1 MRTIKIVGKQENPQP
16 SPVFDIEVDTDH
28 HYILDGGVVSHNSGP
43 IYASSIVLA
52 MRKLKLKEDELG
64 NKVTDVRGIRAQC
77 KVMKT
82 RYNKPFESV
91 EIKIPYDKGMD
102 PHSGLFDLFSKK
114 ELLVKEGNKWI
125 YTALDGTQIKK
136 FEKAWDRNEDDCL
149 DRVMNEFEQVMI
161 NRSSRVRPPE
171 DDQGDESPSAQEE

>member
-1 MRTIKIVGKQENPQP
+1 MKTLKIVSKQINTDA

-28 HYILDGGVVSHNSGP
+28 HYLLENGVVSHNSGP

-64 NKVTDVRGIRAQC
+64 NKITEVRGIRAQC

-82 RYNKPFESV
+82 RYNQPFTSV

-102 PHSGLFDLFSKK
+102 PYSGLFDLYVQKS
-114 ELLVKEGNKWI
+114 LLTKEGNKWV

-136 FEKAWDRNEDDCL
+136 FEKAWDRNEDNCL
-149 DRVMNEFEQVMI
+149 DTVMNEFDQQLLKRGTKVTPLED
-161 NRSSRVRPPE
+161 SPE
-171 DDQGDESPSAQEE
+171 HE

>member
-1 MRTIKIVGKQENPQP
+1 MRKIKIINKQVSTETKD
-16 SPVFDIEVDTDH
+16 VFDIEVDTDH
-28 HYILDGGVVSHNSGP
+28 HYLLENGVVSHNSGP

-64 NKVTDVRGIRAQC
+64 NKITEVRGIRAQC

-82 RYNKPFESV
+82 RYNQPFTSV
-91 EIKIPYDKGMD
+91 EIKIPYDRGMD
-102 PHSGLFDLFSKK
+102 PYSGLFDLFVQKN
-114 ELLVKEGNKWI
+114 LLVKEGNKWC

-149 DRVMNEFEQVMI
+149 DKVMNEFDQQI
-161 NRSSRVRPPE
+161 TKKLIPE
-171 DDQGDESPSAQEE
+171 AAPAESENHEA

>member
-1 MRTIKIVGKQENPQP
+1 MKTIKIVSKQENPQP
-16 SPVFDIEVDTDH
+16 SHVFDIEVDTDH

-91 EIKIPYDKGMD
+91 EIKIPYDRGMD

-136 FEKAWDRNEDDCL
+136 FEKAWDRNEDGCL
-149 DRVMNEFEQVMI
+149 EQVMEEFEQVMI
-161 NRSSRVRPPE
+161 NRSSKASSSQ
-171 DDQGDESPSAQEE
+171 DDVPNESESVQEE